1 MQLGQHMGNTFEYIR
16 IYEVNT
22 VQEILKVKAH
32 GFYDKKKKKRLT
44 KAFIYPAP

>member
-16 IYEVNT
+16 IYEVNA

-32 GFYDKKKKKRLT
+32 GFYDKD
-44 KAFIYPAP
+44 